1 VPSAHFTAAY
11 EGTPPWDIGRP
22 QAEFVRLAEAG
33 EIRGAVLDAGC
44 GTGENALFLASRGH
58 EAVGIDFVPAAIER
72 ARIKALE
79 RGLAVDFRVGDALRL
94 ADLGRSFDTVV
105 DSGLFHTFDDD
116 ERTAWAASLAAVLR
130 PGGRYFML
138 CFSEHEKGGG
148 GPRRVTQAEIRAT
161 FGGSGWHVVSINP
174 ARLSSHLGSGGRW
187 ARLTGSGGRRAWLA
201 TIERTEERAS
211 GEPARG

>member
-1 VPSAHFTAAY
+1 VPSSHFTAAY

-72 ARIKALE
+72 AMIKAHE

-138 CFSEHEKGGG
+138 CFSEHEKGEG

-161 FGGSGWHVVSINP
+161 FGGPDWYVLSIDP
-174 ARLSSHLGSGGRW
+174 ARLSSHLGSGGR
-187 ARLTGSGGRRAWLA
+187 RAWLA
-201 TIERTEERAS
+201 KIERAEERAS
-211 GEPARG
+211 GESQRG